1 MSIPKIVHKYS
12 SIFVQL
18 LNHVTE
24 NQKQLE
30 HHIKQVQEK
39 QELNRQKLSE
49 DLYQTELELERSI
62 TEVLKK
68 TNMHRDPSRLKEMIE
83 AEEKQVQILLALK
96 LEEYRNLRKADVL
109 SEYIFNEIRL
119 NVDTMSC
126 LDSHQV
132 PWKSS

>member
-1 MSIPKIVHKYS
+1 M
-12 SIFVQL
+12 
-18 LNHVTE
+18 NHVTE

-68 TNMHRDPSRLKEMIE
+68 TNMLRDPNRLKEMIE
-83 AEEKQVQILLALK
+83 AEEKQGQILLALK

-109 SEYIFNEIRL
+109 SEYIYINKL
-119 NVDTMSC
+119 G
-126 LDSHQV
+126 
-132 PWKSS
+132 

>member
-1 MSIPKIVHKYS
+1 M
-12 SIFVQL
+12 

-68 TNMHRDPSRLKEMIE
+68 TNMHRDPNRLKEMIE
-83 AEEKQVQILLALK
+83 AEEKQGQILLALK

-109 SEYIFNEIRL
+109 SEYIYINKL
-119 NVDTMSC
+119 G
-126 LDSHQV
+126 
-132 PWKSS
+132 